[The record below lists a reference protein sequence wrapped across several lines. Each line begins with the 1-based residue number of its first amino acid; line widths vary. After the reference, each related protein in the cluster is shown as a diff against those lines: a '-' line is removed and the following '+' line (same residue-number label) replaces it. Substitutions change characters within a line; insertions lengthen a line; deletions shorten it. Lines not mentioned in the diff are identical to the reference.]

1 MEAVT
6 GEDKK
11 VWTDREFKLQWFML
25 ILGQQPFS
33 RASIYLVWRFTVCC
47 THTHSTGAMNMH
59 FGAWSTSVLFSGL
72 VEWLGYPSVR
82 QSLQWFLP
90 TSITLKW
97 SDQSASCPKKACF
110 IDDYIKSCVC
120 SLLLLCLS
128 ASAFFVF
135 TVGLAVSSS
144 CCSTFCLEMHEESKK
159 VDCHMI
165 FFLPIWQKKIVEAIR
180 QEAVHLLVLNTH
192 SVKWS

>member
-1 MEAVT
+1 MCMFPFTAVS
-6 GEDKK
+6 
-11 VWTDREFKLQWFML
+11 
-25 ILGQQPFS
+25 FS
-33 RASIYLVWRFTVCC
+33 FCI
-47 THTHSTGAMNMH
+47 
-59 FGAWSTSVLFSGL
+59 
-72 VEWLGYPSVR
+72 
-82 QSLQWFLP
+82 
-90 TSITLKW
+90 
-97 SDQSASCPKKACF
+97 
-110 IDDYIKSCVC
+110 
-120 SLLLLCLS
+120 
-128 ASAFFVF
+128 FVF